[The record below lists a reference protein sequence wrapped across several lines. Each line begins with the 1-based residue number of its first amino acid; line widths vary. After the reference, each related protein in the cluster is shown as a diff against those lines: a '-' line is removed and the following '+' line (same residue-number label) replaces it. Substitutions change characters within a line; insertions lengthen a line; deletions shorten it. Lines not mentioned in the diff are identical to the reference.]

1 MRRSTVQTERCELAE
16 PGKRKSGSW
25 TTAKSRERY
34 IMSTSRRDF
43 IKKSS
48 ATLGASLS
56 CLPAVSRGAHV
67 AGTDVIR
74 VGLIGCGGRGS
85 GAAVQAMTADP
96 GVRLVAM
103 ADLFEDRL
111 EHSHGAIK
119 KQKPQQTTVP
129 KERRFVGFDAY
140 RQVIES
146 GVDVVLIANASRF
159 HAAHFEACVE
169 AGLHTFVEKPAAID
183 PPDVK
188 RVLAATEKAEQKGL
202 SVVSGQMWRYD
213 LAIRD
218 AVKRIHNGQIG
229 EIVAIQIT
237 THRNNFRLRHRKP
250 GMSEIEYQLYNWT
263 HFSWLSGDFCT
274 ASLVHHTDL
283 AAWAMREEQPVTAF
297 GMGGRAAMCNE
308 SHGDCF
314 DHDAL
319 IYEYA
324 DGRKL
329 FAFLIVQPNCYV
341 EVSDIIMGT
350 KGTVDLQAES
360 RMNQKRLRREGRQ
373 VDPYQVEH
381 DELFASVRSGK
392 PINNGRYMAE
402 SALTG
407 IMGQMATY
415 TGRKITRDDALAAG
429 HIFGPAECDFNT
441 VPPVTPRPDGTYPV
455 RIPGLTRLG

>member
-1 MRRSTVQTERCELAE
+1 ME
-16 PGKRKSGSW
+16 
-25 TTAKSRERY
+25 
-34 IMSTSRRDF
+34 
-43 IKKSS
+43 SS
-48 ATLGASLS
+48 VAIGASLT
-56 CLPAVSRGAHV
+56 CLPAIARGANV
-67 AGTDVIR
+67 AGGDLIK
-74 VGLIGCGGRGS
+74 VGLIGCGARGS
-85 GAAVQAMTADP
+85 GAAVQAMAADR

-111 EHSHGAIK
+111 EQSHAAIK
-119 KQKPQQTTVP
+119 KQNPLQTTVP
-129 KERRFVGFDAY
+129 DDQRFVGFDAY

-159 HAAHFEACVE
+159 HATHFEACVE

-188 RVLAATEKAEQKGL
+188 RLLAATEKAEQKGL

-213 LAIRD
+213 PAIRD
-218 AVKRIHNGQIG
+218 AVKQIHDGQIG
-229 EIVAIQIT
+229 SIVAIQIT
-237 THRNNFRLRHRKP
+237 THRNNFRLRRRKP

-283 AAWAMREEQPVTAF
+283 AAWAMNEEQPVTAF
-297 GMGGRAAMCNE
+297 GMGGRAAPCDE

-314 DHDAL
+314 DHDAI

-350 KGTVDLQAES
+350 KGTIDLQEES
-360 RMNQKRLRREGRQ
+360 RKNQQRLRREGKQ
-373 VDPYQVEH
+373 VNPYQVEH
-381 DELFASVRSGK
+381 DELFASLRSGK

-402 SALTG
+402 SAMTG

-415 TGRKITRDDALAAG
+415 TGKKIAREEAQAAG
-429 HIFGPAECDFNT
+429 HIFGLAECDFTT
-441 VPPVTPRPDGTYPV
+441 VPPVAPGPDETYPV
-455 RIPGLTRLG
+455 RVPGFTKLG